1 MESNVYYLELIQKFW
16 SFNQKARLNTT
27 AVAMY
32 LYLLKLAN
40 DNGGYE
46 FSITDSTVAD
56 ALSLTRKTVKPT
68 KEKLR
73 ALGLLQFENKRGHPC
88 SYRLLLDYAIPV
100 SESVIIENTTSNSK
114 PIEAMVDH
122 NVIRL
127 SDNDIGDIAAQNIEE
142 PLVYFSSA
150 SYPSWEEFL
159 QYARTLEAYNAILDS
174 EIRNKY
180 CSWVENDWKNAA
192 GRPITNWRSS
202 LKSTLP
208 FMKTQVANTTP
219 LSMESISKIKRPKT
233 S

>member
-1 MESNVYYLELIQKFW
+1 VYYLELIQKFW

-100 SESVIIENTTSNSK
+100 SES
-114 PIEAMVDH
+114 
-122 NVIRL
+122 
-127 SDNDIGDIAAQNIEE
+127 
-142 PLVYFSSA
+142 
-150 SYPSWEEFL
+150 
-159 QYARTLEAYNAILDS
+159 AIF
-174 EIRNKY
+174 K
-180 CSWVENDWKNAA
+180 
-192 GRPITNWRSS
+192 
-202 LKSTLP
+202 
-208 FMKTQVANTTP
+208 TP
-219 LSMESISKIKRPKT
+219 LATVNPLRRWLIIK
-233 S
+233 

>member
-1 MESNVYYLELIQKFW
+1 VESNVYYLELIQKFW

-46 FSITDSTVAD
+46 VSITDSTIAD

-68 KEKLR
+68 KDKLR

-100 SESVIIENTTSNSK
+100 SESATIQNTTSNRK

-122 NVIRL
+122 KVIRL
-127 SDNDIGDIAAQNIEE
+127 SDNDIGDIAVQNVEE
-142 PLVYFSSA
+142 PSVCFNSG
-150 SYPSWEEFL
+150 SYPSWEEFI
-159 QYARTLEAYNAILDS
+159 QYARTLEAYDVTLDS

-180 CSWVENDWKNAA
+180 LLWLENDWKNAA

-208 FMKTQVANTTP
+208 YMKTQVTNTSP
-219 LSMESISKIKRPKT
+219 LSMEYISKIKRPKT